1 MFCSIEDAWGDTY
14 LDYKPEMIENN
25 KPENFENTEY
35 KFKKINNNVQ
45 NERTFG
51 PSLRSSPLL
60 NDFQEKSLIKGKDNE
75 YNKYVELKEKFEDI
89 DKNKT
94 DICMAVENHILN
106 CEYCKRKYKGNN
118 LNIENYIN
126 NNKESINIFLIG
138 LLIICFF
145 YFFRNV

>member
-35 KFKKINNNVQ
+35 KFKKIDNNVQ
-45 NERTFG
+45 NERTF
-51 PSLRSSPLL
+51 
-60 NDFQEKSLIKGKDNE
+60 GKDNE